1 MFAKTPKE
9 SGCVVSNKNSD
20 WDIPP
25 RPAPNWKR
33 DLAYGQRGE
42 YMVVRF
48 LDDLQADSFEVK
60 SDRYR
65 NGKMVIEM
73 EQNPRRATD
82 ENGERVW
89 KKSGLAVTKAKWWVY
104 VFSIDGQHGSFV
116 VVSVKRLRRFI
127 AKNKKS
133 LQWVDFAK
141 NSDNP
146 ARGYLIAPEQVM
158 DLMINSAYDE

>member
-1 MFAKTPKE
+1 M
-9 SGCVVSNKNSD
+9 KNSD

-33 DLAYGQRGE
+33 DLAYGHKGE
-42 YMVVRF
+42 ALVTKF
-48 LDDLQADSFEVK
+48 LVDLGTDSFEVK

-65 NGKMVIEM
+65 NGKMVVEM

-82 ENGERVW
+82 DNGERVW
-89 KKSGLAVTKAKWWVY
+89 KKSGLAVTKAHWWVY
-104 VFSIDGQHGSFV
+104 VFSLDGEHGSFV
-116 VVSVKRLRRFI
+116 VVSVKRLKRFI

-141 NSDNP
+141 QSDNP

-158 DLMINSAYDE
+158 DLMINSKYDE